1 MQEPNAAGAAELIQ
15 QHFREH
21 QAVVA
26 RSLEL
31 LQEPIGFASAALI
44 AALSGGHKVIAFG
57 NGGSAVEASHLAG
70 ELLGRYN
77 FNRQPFPALA
87 LAGDSG
93 VVTCISNDFG
103 YPELFSRQLEA
114 FAQAGDVAVAF
125 TTSGKSE
132 NVLRALGT
140 AHDRGAATIAL
151 TGVAGLAGAAA
162 DIQIAVPSK
171 ATSHIQEIHLM
182 VLHIW
187 CAAIDRALGRPT
199 D

>member
-1 MQEPNAAGAAELIQ
+1 MQEPNAPGAAELIQ
-15 QHFREH
+15 HHFREH
-21 QAVVA
+21 QDVVA

-31 LQEPIGFASAALI
+31 LEDPIGLASAALL
-44 AALSGGHKVIAFG
+44 AALSTGHKVIAFG

-87 LAGDSG
+87 LAGDSS

-103 YPELFSRQLEA
+103 YLEVFSRQLEA
-114 FAQAGDVAVAF
+114 LAQAGDVAVAF
-125 TTSGKSE
+125 TTSGRSE
-132 NVLRALGT
+132 NVLKGLRT
-140 AHDRGAATIAL
+140 AHDRGATTIAL
-151 TGVAGLAGAAA
+151 TGVTGLADASA

-171 ATSHIQEIHLM
+171 ATCHIQEIHLM

-187 CAAIDRALGRPT
+187 CAAIDQALGRPT